1 MRNYILRI
9 YFGPTLFQR
18 FSSSTTVKW
27 GATAHPDNGGK
38 ALFFQSL
45 GFRPEEWQVLADAF
59 RKLAQTGEVSKS
71 MESPHGCKY
80 ILDGYIETP
89 SGRTSMVR
97 IIWIVDRGVNTPR
110 LVTAY
115 PHSE

>member
-1 MRNYILRI
+1 MKLPNAHFALVEQSKIIEYLLN
-9 YFGPTLFQR
+9 P
-18 FSSSTTVKW
+18 
-27 GATAHPDNGGK
+27 AHPDNGGK

-59 RKLAQTGEVSKS
+59 RKLAQTGAVSKS

-80 ILDGYIETP
+80 ILDGHIETP

-97 IIWIVDRGVNTPR
+97 TIWIVDRGVNTPR

>member
-1 MRNYILRI
+1 MKLPNAHLALAEQSKIIEYLLN
-9 YFGPTLFQR
+9 P
-18 FSSSTTVKW
+18 
-27 GATAHPDNGGK
+27 AHPDNGGK

-71 MESPHGCKY
+71 MESLYGCKY

-97 IIWIVDRGVNTPR
+97 TIWIVDRGVNTPR